1 MIALQCHNIQ
11 TTFTVEPVFSNIS
24 FSIRQGERVGLV
36 GPNGAGKSTLLKCLT
51 GELALDE
58 GNIVLGTGIEIG
70 YLEQK
75 FNFSAKIT
83 LLESVMSIFS
93 DVFDLWDE
101 IYHISQRMGSC
112 EEDELIS
119 LMESYA
125 RKMEEFEALDGY
137 SAESKAKGIIRGL
150 GFQDTDFER
159 FLETFSG
166 GEKTRLMLARLLI
179 REPDLLLLDEP
190 TNHLDIS
197 AVEWLENYLKNYR
210 GTILLVS
217 HDRYFLDQ
225 LVTRILELDKGICK
239 PYSGNYSRY
248 LILKEAAE
256 REQHKKFLRQQEE
269 LQRQKEYIERNR
281 AGVHAKQARGRETRL
296 EKVKR
301 LEDISHTSK
310 MVLKQRRVDQSA
322 EIVLVLDNVS
332 KKFEDKKIFSQ
343 VNLSIRQGE
352 KVGFI
357 GANGAGKSTLL
368 RIIQGQISPD
378 TGSVVLG
385 SRVKVAYYD
394 QEQRQLNQN
403 MTIMEQML
411 QSTKL
416 TISEARKELA
426 SMLFYEE
433 DLDRKIATLS
443 GGEQGRL
450 SLLLL
455 FLDEPNFI
463 LMDEPTNHLDIASKE
478 IIEGYLRNYEGT
490 LLIISHDRYFLDEIT
505 DRTIKLSNTGL
516 SDYLGNYSYY
526 KEKEEEL
533 LRLEQEKLVKVEEQK
548 NVLSPRKITGV
559 SRSKLKEKI
568 EAIEL
573 KINVLEES
581 IENIH
586 LKLSSQETLS
596 PEDYL
601 ELGEK
606 LHREED
612 NLTIQYDL
620 WDKYA
625 EELEGTI

>member
-150 GFQDTDFER
+150 GFQDSDFER

>member
-225 LVTRILELDKGICK
+225 LVTRILELDKGICR

-394 QEQRQLNQN
+394 QEQRQLNQS

-478 IIEGYLRNYEGT
+478 IIERYLRNYEGT